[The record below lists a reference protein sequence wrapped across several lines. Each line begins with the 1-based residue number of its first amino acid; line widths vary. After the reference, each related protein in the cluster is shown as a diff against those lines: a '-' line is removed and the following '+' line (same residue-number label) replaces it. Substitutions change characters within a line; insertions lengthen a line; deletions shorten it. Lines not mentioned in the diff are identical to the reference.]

1 MSPASQDPLLQTDRL
16 TVSFRLDRGDMS
28 VLRNINFSIQ
38 RGEIVGLLGESGC
51 GKTTAALSILGLQPS
66 DAIVRGSVRFLGREL
81 VGAPEQVLNE
91 VRGAKI
97 SLVWQEPSLSLN
109 PVLRVV
115 DQVEQVLRAHQQQ
128 SAAERRD
135 RARAALEDVGLDNE
149 RLQTSYPHQ
158 LSGGQRQRVLIA
170 QATVC
175 GPSLI
180 IADEPT
186 GSLDTVSANAILGLL
201 RDLVRRLNASLLL
214 ITHDPRLLAAVADRI
229 VIMYAG
235 SIVESGPA
243 AEVLQTPSHPYAKA
257 LLSYTAIEG
266 VSPDFRALPLGCTFS
281 PRCKQRIPACTEA
294 EPLLAAVGSRE
305 VRCILHAR

>member
-1 MSPASQDPLLQTDRL
+1 MPPASQGPLLQTDRL
-16 TVSFRLDRGDMS
+16 AVSFRLDRGDMP

-51 GKTTAALSILGLQPS
+51 GKTTTALSILGLQPS
-66 DAIVRGSVRFLGREL
+66 DAIVRGSVRFQGREL

-91 VRGAKI
+91 VRGARI

-115 DQVEQVLRAHQQQ
+115 DQVEHVLRAHQQK
-128 SAAERRD
+128 SPAAERRD
-135 RARAALEDVGLDNE
+135 RVRAALEDVGLDTE
-149 RLQTSYPHQ
+149 RLQKSYPHQ

-186 GSLDTVSANAILGLL
+186 GSLDTVSAGAILGLL

-214 ITHDPRLLAAVADRI
+214 ITHDPRVLAAVTDRV

-235 SIVESGPA
+235 GIVESGPA
-243 AEVLQTPSHPYAKA
+243 TEV
-257 LLSYTAIEG
+257 
-266 VSPDFRALPLGCTFS
+266 
-281 PRCKQRIPACTEA
+281 
-294 EPLLAAVGSRE
+294 
-305 VRCILHAR
+305 